1 VHRNQYPLES
11 LGATD
16 DEMNRPRTE
25 RGRAARSEGFTLIE
39 MMVVISIILILL
51 GVAMPIYSHS
61 LTRAREDNLRKN
73 LETLNYMIYQY
84 GQDKQKAPQSLD
96 DLKSAGYIKSIPND
110 ITGNPDTWEVESGDD
125 VILSTDQTEP
135 GGIIGVHSGS
145 NQVGSDGKAY
155 STW

>member
-1 VHRNQYPLES
+1 MKRQRTGGNATTRNQ
-11 LGATD
+11 
-16 DEMNRPRTE
+16 
-25 RGRAARSEGFTLIE
+25 GFTLIE

-61 LTRAREDNLRKN
+61 LMRAREDNLRKN

-84 GQDKQKAPQSLD
+84 AQDKQKAPQSLQ
-96 DLKSAGYIKSIPND
+96 DLKSAGYLKSIPDD
-110 ITGNPDTWEVESGDD
+110 ITGNSDTWETEPGDD
-125 VILSTDQTEP
+125 VIMSIDQTEP